1 MRTGRHEGWADRP
14 ISGATGTTWFKAA
27 LAQDD
32 HQDMRSGRDQHHGP
46 RSASRH
52 PRRAAATAG
61 AILVALVAAACA
73 PGAPAPAPQLQ
84 SVPPCPSSSLHADGS
99 SSPAPETAAATST
112 GASAASDAA
121 GTPEV
126 VLVAEDADG
135 RPEIV
140 ETTVDAAAT
149 VVEELESDGTLDV
162 VAIEAPS
169 QVTLAATGVAAR
181 DPYRSQQWG
190 LDDLAI
196 ESAWS
201 RSVGSHV
208 DIAIVDTGVA
218 ATHPDLRGRVC
229 SGVAFLGGDGVTR
242 TGKGAADPQGHGT
255 HVAGIAAA
263 ATGDGVGI
271 SGVAPHARLV
281 PVRVMDDQGRG
292 HASDVARGIVW
303 AVDHGAE
310 VINLSLG
317 GPGTPSMQSA
327 VDYALDHDVVVVAAA
342 GNDGPDGDAS
352 FPGAF
357 DGAIAV
363 ASYDRNGVVS
373 SFSTRG
379 TYVDV
384 AAPGRSI
391 LSSLRTGDWGFM
403 SGTSMATPHVA
414 GLAALLLADDPS
426 RTPNQVR
433 HRIESTAVDAGTSGR
448 DTAYGA
454 GRVRPTAALGG

>member
-1 MRTGRHEGWADRP
+1 MHRARR
-14 ISGATGTTWFKAA
+14 GAAV
-27 LAQDD
+27 
-32 HQDMRSGRDQHHGP
+32 
-46 RSASRH
+46 
-52 PRRAAATAG
+52 ATATLVT
-61 AILVALVAAACA
+61 LVATACA
-73 PGAPAPAPQLQ
+73 PPAPTPAPQLQ
-84 SVPPCPSSSLHADGS
+84 SVPPCPSSGIHADGS
-99 SSPAPETAAATST
+99 STASAPSDSAPAGAAAS
-112 GASAASDAA
+112 G
-121 GTPEV
+121 GPGGV
-126 VLVAEDADG
+126 VLVAEDAQG

-140 ETTVDAAAT
+140 DTTVAAAAA
-149 VVEELESDGTLDV
+149 VAEDLESDGSLDV
-162 VAIEAPS
+162 VAFELPS
-169 QVTLAATGVAAR
+169 QVALTASEVAAN

-201 RSVGSHV
+201 HSAGAQV

-229 SGVAFLGGDGVTR
+229 SGVAFLAGDGVAR

-263 ATGDGVGI
+263 ATSDGVGVA
-271 SGVAPHARLV
+271 GVAPRARLV
-281 PVRVMDDQGRG
+281 PVRVMDDSGRG
-292 HASDVARGIVW
+292 YASDVARGIVW

-317 GPGTPSMQSA
+317 GPGTPSMESA
-327 VDYALDHDVVVVAAA
+327 VDYALGHGVVVVAAA
-342 GNDGPDGDAS
+342 GNDGPGGQAS

-363 ASYDRNGVVS
+363 ASYDRGGAVS

-414 GLAALLLADDPS
+414 GLAALLMADDPS
-426 RTPNQVR
+426 RTPSQVR
-433 HRIESTAVDAGTSGR
+433 QRIESTAVDAGASGR
-448 DTAYGA
+448 DTAYGV
-454 GRVRPTAALGG
+454 GRIRPTAALGG